1 MPETWTKEKL
11 KEEGYVID
19 ENSRRSVRAKK
30 VGKSSSD
37 SPKQSKYRNVK
48 CEVDGIT
55 FDSKREG
62 RRYIQLKRMELA
74 GLINNLEVNANLSP
88 KIEFVFERDGVKFG
102 SYQPDFRYYE
112 NGREIIE
119 DAKGKKTK
127 AYINKRRLMKEMYGI
142 SIRET

>member
-1 MPETWTKEKL
+1 MPETWTLQQL
-11 KEEGYVID
+11 KDEGYELD
-19 ENSRRSVRAKK
+19 TNSRRGFRAVKT
-30 VGKSSSD
+30 GKSKAD
-37 SPKQSKYRNVK
+37 SPKKNKYGAVK
-48 CEVDGIT
+48 TEIDGIT

-88 KIEFVFERDGVKFG
+88 KIEFVFERDGIKFG
-102 SYQPDFRYYE
+102 SYQPDFKYHE
-112 NGREIIE
+112 NGNEIIE

-127 AYINKRRLMKEMYGI
+127 AYITKRRLMKEMYGI